1 MTEPSSSSADSVFDL
16 VSFLVSSAR
25 GAPEEGV
32 HTASLRLIEAAGR
45 LSRIASAD
53 SGDSFLTRLGENIS
67 ANGSTRYLESAESYL
82 AFLDEVLGSVAA
94 EVRRRNG
101 LPPPQCQATTE
112 GPSNGQA

>member
-32 HTASLRLIEAAGR
+32 YTASLRLIEAAGR

-53 SGDSFLTRLGENIS
+53 SGDSFLTSLGENIG
-67 ANGSTRYLESAESYL
+67 ANGSTRYLESAEHYL
-82 AFLDEVLGSVAA
+82 AFLDEVLGSVAE

-101 LPPPQCQATTE
+101 LPPLHGRATTE
-112 GPSNGQA
+112 GPAAGRE